1 MKCYEPKGRK
11 SLGASLTSSMN
22 RHDLT
27 PHTLDTPKANNPLTS
42 LITCTACEGHGTYW
56 KPSLS
61 YGKEPILA
69 KCLACEGTG
78 QILICTNCGAKLSY
92 GRLGRSC
99 GCNSV
104 ALNLSQLQ
112 KAA

>member
-1 MKCYEPKGRK
+1 MKCLHPNITDISGEKRK
-11 SLGASLTSSMN
+11 VKSEQQ
-22 RHDLT
+22 DLHPT
-27 PHTLDTPKANNPLTS
+27 QTNNPLTS

-104 ALNLSQLQ
+104 ALNLSYLQ

>member
-1 MKCYEPKGRK
+1 MREKWKV
-11 SLGASLTSSMN
+11 TSEQQ
-22 RHDLT
+22 DLHPT
-27 PHTLDTPKANNPLTS
+27 QTNNPLTS

-56 KPSLS
+56 KPSLR
-61 YGKEPILA
+61 YGKEGGGA